1 MCYLAICIASAK
13 LESLE
18 NLDLSFNEISTI
30 DNYQLHLFEYNIT
43 CNLKYLN
50 IEGNP
55 FNENGIRLIS
65 DFLLNNR
72 LKELKSFNISCIYI
86 YIYNYYYYFIYSVL

>member
-1 MCYLAICIASAK
+1 MSLCYFAICVASSK

-18 NLDLSFNEISTI
+18 SLDISFNEISTI
-30 DNYQLHLFEYNIT
+30 DNYQLHLFEYNIR

-55 FNENGIRLIS
+55 FNENGIRLLS
-65 DFLLNNR
+65 DFLLNDR
-72 LKELKSFNISCIYI
+72 LKDLKSFNISCIFL
-86 YIYNYYYYFIYSVL
+86 FILL